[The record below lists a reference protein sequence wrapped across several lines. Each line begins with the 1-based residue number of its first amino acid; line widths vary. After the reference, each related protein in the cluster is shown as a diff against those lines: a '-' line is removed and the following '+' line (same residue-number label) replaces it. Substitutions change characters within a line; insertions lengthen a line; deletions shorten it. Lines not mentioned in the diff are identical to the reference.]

1 MPYHAMGYPTRQ
13 QSLEVIT
20 ALAEA
25 GADLVEIGIP
35 HSDPLADGPTIQ
47 SATYAALVGGTTV
60 ADCLKM
66 ARELR
71 AQGVGTPFCA
81 MSYYNP
87 ILAFGEERFVAAA
100 AKAGVDGLIVPDL
113 PPGES
118 ELLEPACHKA
128 GLATIY
134 MLAPT
139 STEERIKSVA
149 RHATGFIYLVSVT
162 GITGARD
169 ELPPGLPGFVE
180 RVRRHTDLP
189 LAVGFGISTGPQA
202 AKVAE
207 IVEGVIVG
215 SALVKAAGSDAG
227 IAAVRGPG
235 RAACGRQPQW
245 CGKVRILVGWRRVV
259 APQHDRE
266 DTGGRWHGVEYRQLL
281 TWTRMERLVTSAL
294 RKLHQYDA
302 V

>member
-1 MPYHAMGYPTRQ
+1 MSGVKRIERLFGELKRLGRAAFMPYHAMGYPTRQ
-13 QSLEVIT
+13 QSLDVVA

-25 GADLVEIGIP
+25 GADLFEIGIP

-47 SATYAALVGGTTV
+47 TATYAALMGGTTV
-60 ADCLKM
+60 ADCLQM
-66 ARELR
+66 MRELR
-71 AQGVGTPFCA
+71 ARGVEQPFCA

-87 ILAFGEERFVAAA
+87 ILAFGEERFAQDAAD
-100 AKAGVDGLIVPDL
+100 AGVDGLIVPDL

-118 ELLEPACHKA
+118 ELLEPACRAA

-139 STEERIKSVA
+139 STEERIKAVA

-169 ELPPGLPGFVE
+169 ELPPGLQGFVE

-202 AKVAE
+202 ARVAE
-207 IVEGVIVG
+207 IAEGVVVG
-215 SALVKAAGSDAG
+215 SALVKAAGSADWVGEVRTLAG
-227 IAAVRGPG
+227 QLADGSHGLAV
-235 RAACGRQPQW
+235 
-245 CGKVRILVGWRRVV
+245 
-259 APQHDRE
+259 E
-266 DTGGRWHGVEYRQLL
+266 
-281 TWTRMERLVTSAL
+281 
-294 RKLHQYDA
+294 
-302 V
+302 

>member
-1 MPYHAMGYPTRQ
+1 MSGVERIEQVFRNLKRSGSAAFMPYHAMGYPTRRR
-13 QSLEVIT
+13 SLEVIV

-60 ADCLKM
+60 ADCLRM

-71 AQGVGTPFCA
+71 GRGVDKPFCA

-87 ILAFGEERFVAAA
+87 ILAFGEERFATAAA
-100 AKAGVDGLIVPDL
+100 EAGVDGLIVPDL

-118 ELLEPACHKA
+118 DLLEPACREA

-139 STEERIKSVA
+139 STEERIKAVA
-149 RHATGFIYLVSVT
+149 RHATGFVYLVSVT

-169 ELPPGLPGFVE
+169 ELPPGLLTFVE

-202 AKVAE
+202 ARVAE
-207 IVEGVIVG
+207 IAEGVIVG

-227 IAAVRGPG
+227 VDAVRALAEQLARGSHT
-235 RAACGRQPQW
+235 RA
-245 CGKVRILVGWRRVV
+245 
-259 APQHDRE
+259 
-266 DTGGRWHGVEYRQLL
+266 VE
-281 TWTRMERLVTSAL
+281 
-294 RKLHQYDA
+294 
-302 V
+302 